1 MVHVMRVSGMKI
13 QTREMAEVIRY
24 GQMVLYTKVIGRMIR
39 QTEEGDWKDDK
50 AHGFGRYIHTDGA

>member
-24 GQMVLYTKVIGRMIR
+24 GQMVLYTKDIGRMIR
-39 QTEEGDWKDDK
+39 QMAEED
-50 AHGFGRYIHTDGA
+50 